1 MMLSVLFLSLMLL
14 MRNQALKAPPGEY
27 IFNYLAQLMLAFTIL
42 WVYTFFAQYLIIW
55 YANLPDETGRL
66 FQRQNGP
73 FSRLFWRFFVLKFV
87 IPFLVLI
94 FPYSRYTPRVIAVV
108 AVSIIVGYWLER
120 FTWIAGTASGS
131 PPPMFSPFAMAASVT
146 VFTMAFFMV
155 RGAMKKYQVIT

>member
-1 MMLSVLFLSLMLL
+1 
-14 MRNQALKAPPGEY
+14 
-27 IFNYLAQLMLAFTIL
+27 
-42 WVYTFFAQYLIIW
+42 
-55 YANLPDETGRL
+55 
-66 FQRQNGP
+66 
-73 FSRLFWRFFVLKFV
+73 V